1 MNKNKFKSEN
11 KAGSITNNGTSRRS
25 FLKKATAAT
34 LTLAGTRFI
43 TFASRESP
51 GIQKISKEEIPW
63 YSRVTRWG
71 QINIT
76 LDTANNFD
84 IPWWRSFWKKTN
96 TQGIVLNAGGIYAYY
111 PTKVPN
117 HYRAPL
123 LGDND
128 LFGDLCKAA
137 HEDGLVVFARM
148 DSGSCVEQYY
158 NIRPDWFTRN
168 SDGEP
173 YRSGDRYITCINSP
187 YYNEHLP
194 AVLTEIVTTY
204 HPEGVTDNSWASY
217 GINSPCFCDN
227 CKQDFFEKTG
237 KDIPRIKN
245 WDDPVF
251 RKWIDW
257 NYKRRAEVW
266 DFFTQT
272 TKAAGGPDCTWA
284 GMVSGTVIRSG
295 DFRDL
300 KDLCE
305 RADIMMLDHQSRSDD
320 AGFQQNAEAGKYI
333 HGMLG
338 WDKITP
344 ESMRIY
350 SPRLT
355 SQVKQEAEMWML
367 EGFSGGIS
375 PWWHTVSGYHE
386 DRRRYEIV
394 PPIYKWHKE
403 NEEFLYKR
411 KPVATVGVV
420 WSQGNTTWYGRDDS
434 RLMVDL
440 PWRGIMQA
448 LVRARIPFIPVHAD
462 HIERESENLKTLIL
476 PNFGAMTDN
485 QVASVRRFVE
495 QGGNLFSTGESSLY
509 NQYGD
514 RRTDFALADLYGA
527 HTQARQVRQAQ
538 QRTRTGE
545 TLREWAGSNYHTHLR
560 LTPELGSIVDGPKNG
575 TEPEVTG
582 ERHPIFKGFDK
593 TDILPF
599 GGLLESVNVDPG
611 AQVLMTFI
619 PVCPTMPPEDAWMRI
634 KKTDIQGL
642 IINSTSSGSRI
653 VFMPA
658 DIDRQFARNNYPD
671 HGNLLASI
679 IRWVTKDDIPLIVD
693 GAGLVDCNL
702 YHQPGR
708 MILHIANLI
717 SAGTWR
723 APIDEYIPIG
733 PVTVNVKLLNDVLGR
748 NVNLRVSGQRV
759 TASVSDGWCKFRIN
773 SILNHEVIVIS

>member
-1 MNKNKFKSEN
+1 MENEIKKFPGN
-11 KAGSITNNGTSRRS
+11 DIFGTSRRS

-34 LTLAGTRFI
+34 VTIAGSNLLS
-43 TFASRESP
+43 FASENP
-51 GIQKISKEEIPW
+51 YLQKNHENEIPW
-63 YSRVTRWG
+63 YKRVTRWG

-76 LDTANNFD
+76 LDQANNFD
-84 IPWWRSFWKKTN
+84 IAWWRAFWKKTH

-111 PTKVPN
+111 PTKIPN

-128 LFGDLCKAA
+128 LFGDLCRAA

-158 NIRPDWFTRN
+158 NVRPDWFTRN
-168 SDGEP
+168 SDGQP

-187 YYNEHLP
+187 YYKEHLP

-217 GINSPCFCDN
+217 GINSPCFCDF
-227 CKQDFFEKTG
+227 CKQDFFEKSG
-237 KDIPRIKN
+237 KDIPRFKN

-251 RKWIDW
+251 RAWIDW

-266 DFFTQT
+266 EFFTRT
-272 TKAAGGPDCTWA
+272 TKAAGGPHCTWA

-300 KDLCE
+300 KDLCD
-305 RADIMMLDHQSRSDD
+305 RADIMMLDHQSRRND

-333 HGMLG
+333 HSMLG

-355 SQVKQEAEMWML
+355 SQTAQETEMWML
-367 EGFSGGIS
+367 EGFAGGIA
-375 PWWHTVSGYHE
+375 PWWHTVSGYHD
-386 DRRRYEIV
+386 DRRRYDIV
-394 PPIYKWHKE
+394 PPIYKWHKD
-403 NEEFLYKR
+403 NEQYLFNR
-411 KPVATVGVV
+411 KPVASVGVV
-420 WSQGNTTWYGRDDS
+420 WSQGNTTWYGRDQTS
-434 RLMVDL
+434 VMVDL
-440 PWRGIMQA
+440 PWRGIIQS

-462 HIERESENLKTLIL
+462 HIENESPNLKTLIL

-485 QVASVRRFVE
+485 QVASVKRFVE
-495 QGGNLFSTGESSLY
+495 CGGNLFATGESSLY

-514 RRTDFALADLYGA
+514 RRSDYALGDLFGA
-527 HTQARQVRQAQ
+527 HLIEGRSRS
-538 QRTRTGE
+538 GE
-545 TLREWAGSNYHTHLR
+545 TLRERAVSNYHTHLR
-560 LTPELGSIVDGPKNG
+560 LTPELGRNIDGPKNG
-575 TEPEVTG
+575 TEPAVTG
-582 ERHPIFKGFDK
+582 ERHPVFKGFDK

-599 GGLLESVNVDPG
+599 GGLLESVRVDNG
-611 AQVLMTFI
+611 ANVLMTFI

-642 IINSTSSGSRI
+642 IINSMTSGSRI
-653 VFMPA
+653 AFMPA

-671 HGNLLASI
+671 HGNLLANI
-679 IRWVTKDDIPLIVD
+679 IRWVSKEEVPLVVQ

-708 MILHIANLI
+708 MILHISNLI

-723 APIDEYIPIG
+723 GPIDEYIPIG
-733 PVTVNVKLLNDVLGR
+733 PLTIKVKLLNDVPGR
-748 NVNLRVSGQRV
+748 NLRMLVSGGKLSS
-759 TASVSDGWCKFRIN
+759 SVRDGWCQFKIN
-773 SILNHEVIVIS
+773 SILNHEVIVIG